1 MPCYTIC
8 FAITEDEF
16 RVDYTFANLTLSLKS
31 LGAIKSSD
39 WKDNI
44 IENNTFLFIG
54 IASVCSPLRNIP
66 VKWIFYV
73 IARKIGKFHAHALSL
88 MSFANSD
95 PISEVFIVLNL
106 EAITV

>member
-8 FAITEDEF
+8 FAITEEEF

-31 LGAIKSSD
+31 LGAINSSD

-44 IENNTFLFIG
+44 IENKTFLFVG

-73 IARKIGKFHAHALSL
+73 IARKIAHALSL
-88 MSFANSD
+88 MSFSNSD
-95 PISEVFIVLNL
+95 TISEVFIVLNL